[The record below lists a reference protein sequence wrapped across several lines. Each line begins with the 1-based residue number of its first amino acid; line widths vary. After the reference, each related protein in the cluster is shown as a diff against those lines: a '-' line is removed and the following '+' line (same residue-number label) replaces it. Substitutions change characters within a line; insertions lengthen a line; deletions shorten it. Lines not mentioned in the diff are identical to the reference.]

1 MNKQQEVQ
9 RGIDASAVLDNA
21 AYQEAMAL
29 LKTAVIQQWKE
40 SSIRDAEGQRLLL
53 QMARIA
59 DQFEGLLAGIV
70 ERGKLAKKKIDLD
83 NLRNENEARKFMR
96 RVL

>member
-1 MNKQQEVQ
+1 MNQQQQVQ
-9 RGIDASAVLDNA
+9 RGIDASAVLEKTANK
-21 AYQEAMAL
+21 EAMSL
-29 LKTAVIQQWKE
+29 LKPAVIKQWKE